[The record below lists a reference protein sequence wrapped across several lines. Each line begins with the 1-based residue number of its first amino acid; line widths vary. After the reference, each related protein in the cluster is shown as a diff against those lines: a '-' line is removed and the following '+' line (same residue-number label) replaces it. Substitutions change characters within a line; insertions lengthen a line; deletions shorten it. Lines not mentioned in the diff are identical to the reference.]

1 VSIIDRT
8 PQIGVGNFFGH
19 GVCRRREEAE
29 MAIKEVTIT
38 AGNTRQRKTD
48 AVMRKLLLVEKGAF

>member
-1 VSIIDRT
+1 
-8 PQIGVGNFFGH
+8 
-19 GVCRRREEAE
+19 
-29 MAIKEVTIT
+29 MAIKKVAKT